1 MRHGDIG
8 LIVSTDAGFLE
19 LHKVYRESSNIIL
32 RYNSVPY
39 RMINMRLWWGNRKYL
54 TGAQSRN
61 LAAPTALFI
70 IITQEDLL
78 QTNRRCFANP
88 PPKHPL
94 YNNNT
99 AGPIFPIQFNYR
111 AMMSVETEQAPT
123 VWGAPLV
130 GL

>member
-70 IITQEDLL
+70 IITQEELL
-78 QTNRRCFANP
+78 QKIGAVSRTRHRNIR
-88 PPKHPL
+88 
-94 YNNNT
+94 YT
-99 AGPIFPIQFNYR
+99 TIIQPARSSLFNLTIGR
-111 AMMSVETEQAPT
+111 
-123 VWGAPLV
+123 
-130 GL
+130 